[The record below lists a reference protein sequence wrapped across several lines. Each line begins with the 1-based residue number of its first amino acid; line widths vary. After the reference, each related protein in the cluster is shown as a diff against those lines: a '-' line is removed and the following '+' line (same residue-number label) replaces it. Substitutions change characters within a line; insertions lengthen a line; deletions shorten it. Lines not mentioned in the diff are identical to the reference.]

1 MRLNWLL
8 APLLVLGLGL
18 ASVGARDANAASFER
33 PVSGLVSKVYALS
46 RTVYLG
52 SEGFIVPADV
62 YDLGELAEGTNAV
75 ITFENSGGRRVARSL
90 EVDPNTN

>member
-8 APLLVLGLGL
+8 APLLVLGIGL
-18 ASVGARDANAASFER
+18 ASVGARDADAASFER

-52 SEGFIVPADV
+52 SEKFHVPVDV
-62 YDLGELAEGTNAV
+62 YDLSDLSVGTYVV
-75 ITFENSGGRRVARSL
+75 ITFERLGGRLLATSL
-90 EVDPNTN
+90 EVDPATN